1 MALFILSADLSHT
14 FIAGGKKDDGGERE
28 QKGDGTRNAPLTEN
42 NAEIVSGPREEH
54 LSSQSRTICAR
65 IADRFTFIEH
75 WFPPMS
81 MPL

>member
-42 NAEIVSGPREEH
+42 NAEIVGGPREEH
-54 LSSQSRTICAR
+54 LSRLEPTRCVR
-65 IADRFTFIEH
+65 IAASFTFIEH